1 MVQADLELKMLLPH
15 HHPRAGHGVHAAI
28 PITVLKEKALFL
40 FYDNRYVACKCVPRV
55 CSVYRPEEASD
66 ALKLKSLRVV
76 IKNVGAGN

>member
-28 PITVLKEKALFL
+28 PITVLKEKTLFL
-40 FYDNRYVACKCVPRV
+40 FYDNRYVACKCVPCV
-55 CSVYRPEEASD
+55 QFYRPEEASD
-66 ALKLKSLRVV
+66 ALKLKLLRVV